1 MLNMAMLCLT
11 GLLTRMVF
19 VRWYSRIGF
28 IAFVL
33 LAMYATMKMALKC
46 VRAAMTSI
54 WVILLMENFAACATT
69 AKLPGV
75 LNFVTAAIQDCQGL
89 REDFTEAKTHQALL
103 AGRASISAATSVTR
117 LGKLQRCLVIHLL
130 RFVLLVTG
138 VLIIGIS
145 LAHAQDRVLVPWNT
159 ISGGRLASQVDS
171 SGYPLTGS
179 VQDFHPFVYP
189 AYLAVRGQ
197 DFFIADSGARKIYR
211 YDLDLQVLSVVPGI
225 GASAR
230 TRLQI
235 GQDQTLFVLDAGDS
249 TVLHFSRGG
258 QLLDSYS
265 DPQGEFKL
273 EEFIVKGHS
282 GQILAIDRKN
292 KGLIRVDS
300 GWIKIPLSTVD
311 ASAPPMKLGA
321 LASASGS
328 DLFAIESSCS
338 CIVVLDED
346 GMVRQQ
352 IGAGVLIQPYSV
364 AADRQGY
371 IFVADA
377 ASQKLWVFLH
387 GKQIANYEARKLH
400 VNAIS
405 AMAVDE
411 GALYIADG
419 PGGQVVSFHV
429 RPPMERR
436 Q

>member
-11 GLLTRMVF
+11 GLLTRMAF
-19 VRWYSRIGF
+19 VQWYFRIGF

-33 LAMYATMKMALKC
+33 LAMYATMKTALKC
-46 VRAAMTSI
+46 ARAAMTSI
-54 WVILLMENFAACATT
+54 WAILLMESFAACATM
-69 AKLPGV
+69 AKLPGA
-75 LNFVTAAIQDCQGL
+75 LNFVTAVIQGCQGL

-103 AGRASISAATSVTR
+103 AGRASISAAINVAR
-117 LGKLQRCLVIHLL
+117 LGKLLCCLAVHLL
-130 RFVLLVTG
+130 RSALLATVA
-138 VLIIGIS
+138 LISCIS
-145 LAHAQDRVLVPWNT
+145 HVHAQDRVLVPWNT

-189 AYLAVRGQ
+189 AFLAVHGQ

-211 YDLDLQVLSVVPGI
+211 YDLELQVLSVVPGI
-225 GASAR
+225 GASVR
-230 TRLQI
+230 TRLQV
-235 GQDQTLFVLDAGDS
+235 GQDQTLFVLDTGDS

-265 DPQGEFKL
+265 DPRGDSKL
-273 EEFIVKGHS
+273 EEFIIRGQRD
-282 GQILAIDRKN
+282 QILAIDRKN
-292 KGLIRVDS
+292 KGLVEVDS
-300 GWIKIPLSTVD
+300 GWVRVPLSSAD
-311 ASAPPMKLGA
+311 AGTPMKFGA
-321 LASASGS
+321 LANAGDS
-328 DLFAIESSCS
+328 DIFAIESSCS

-346 GMVRQQ
+346 GKIRQQ
-352 IGAGVLIQPYSV
+352 IGVGVLIQPYSV

-371 IFVADA
+371 IFVAGA
-377 ASQKLWVFLH
+377 ANQKLWVFLY
-387 GKQIANYEARKLH
+387 GKQIASYEARKLH
-400 VNAIS
+400 VNEIS

-411 GALYIADG
+411 GVLYIADG